1 MTTTWPRP
9 RAGEEAGAAS
19 GGALTA
25 MAEIRALP
33 REPPRVGKK
42 RLSRVEEEWPL
53 RAALLVEE
61 RAS

>member
-1 MTTTWPRP
+1 
-9 RAGEEAGAAS
+9 
-19 GGALTA
+19 